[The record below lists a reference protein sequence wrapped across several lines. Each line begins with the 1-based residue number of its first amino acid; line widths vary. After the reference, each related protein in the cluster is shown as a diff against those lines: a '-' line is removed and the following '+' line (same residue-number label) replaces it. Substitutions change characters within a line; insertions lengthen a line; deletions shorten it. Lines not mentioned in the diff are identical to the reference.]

1 MVAMNKKWILLI
13 LFFISIKSFSQ
24 SDELSLYY
32 KKGCNLLFNKNEY
45 DSAIIYFNKTIECLN
60 EEVNGYSQ
68 PSANARSLIAQAYYD
83 KQQYDLAIKY
93 GEEVLSICKIISGE
107 ETTDYATSL
116 HNMLMYHY
124 SAKQYENGISYGEQ
138 ALEITEE
145 LLGKQ
150 NNLCYSILEK
160 LAGCYSG
167 INKYTTAGKYGY
179 DALVIAKNGF
189 GEESSEYAAALNNYA
204 FYIYKQGYY
213 SESIVYYKKCL
224 DIRGKILGKEHKH
237 YKNTINNL
245 RNTCFLLGE
254 NLFDNG
260 KYSDAL
266 YAYSELD
273 DYLTDLD
280 DDDYADIYKKKS
292 MSYWR
297 MGLYDK
303 AIECGMTAVGSIGS
317 NYGTNSI
324 EYAES
329 LIHLIDVFKE
339 ISDYGMAL
347 TLGNEV
353 LEIYEK
359 NNIKNKL
366 IYANMASLY
375 NVIGYIK
382 LSDKMYNKAIAI
394 VKQEDDMR
402 SYSSLMGNMAISLGN
417 RGNYRKA
424 IKYSKKALE
433 YKSKIF
439 NKDHEE
445 YIITLLNHAHLYER
459 IGRNIKACKLY
470 ETYYEIESDKLTQT
484 YPIMPKKIKESYMGM
499 NYNNIIQMLALHPQR
514 AKNRINKVIYNYLL
528 LSKYMLQYS
537 ETTLKKAIYNS
548 NDSINIFTYEF
559 LRTECDDCYNL
570 EKLLLDNMKSEYN
583 FNISDIN
590 KTYIDVN
597 ENMADDDIAIEFIG
611 TGIYDDFKK
620 KIIRGDYFCLLTKK
634 SYKTPVLI
642 RLNKCNIL
650 DSLQKNKH
658 KIYNNGLLYECVWKP
673 IEPYLKEGDN
683 VYFSPDGIL
692 HLLNIEDA
700 VDNNGILF
708 SDKYNVHRITS
719 TANICKANELV
730 EYKNIALFGG
740 LQYKYNTTEKSIPE
754 DIIEYFYQRYGFNY
768 LPSTLNEVNEISHL
782 MSDNDINTYTYT
794 DFDGTEDSFKNLS
807 GKNMSIIHIATHGF
821 FYNINDISD
830 IGFYTNYFENQKD
843 TCDNKPDIL
852 SLFYNNYDSIATH
865 SYSMSRSGLIMSG
878 GENAWIND
886 SGDSFTEDGI
896 LLSSEISALNLT
908 ETDLIVLSACET
920 ALGDVTIDGVLGLQ
934 RAFKN
939 AGVNTIVMSLWK
951 VDDEATSYFMINFY
965 KILLNGASKREAFDT
980 AKRLT
985 RDKYEDP
992 YYWAAFIMLD

>member
-68 PSANARSLIAQAYYD
+68 PSANARSLIAQAYHD

-116 HNMLMYHY
+116 YNMYLYY
-124 SAKQYENGISYGEQ
+124 NSAEQYENAIKYAKQSLNLLLKLKGEQ
-138 ALEITEE
+138 DKLYSNILVRLGLAYFNIKDYVTASEYYCSALITEE
-145 LLGKQ
+145 KLYGK
-150 NNLCYSILEK
+150 NSPEYS
-160 LAGCYSG
+160 
-167 INKYTTAGKYGY
+167 
-179 DALVIAKNGF
+179 LV
-189 GEESSEYAAALNNYA
+189 LNNYA
-204 FYIYKQGYY
+204 HSLYKQGLYK
-213 SESIVYYKKCL
+213 ESILYYKECL
-224 DIRGKILGKEHKH
+224 RIRKNVLGEDHTY
-237 YKNTINNL
+237 YKNTLHNL
-245 RNTCFLLGE
+245 KYPCIRLGDK
-254 NLFDNG
+254 LFDNG

-273 DYLTDLD
+273 DYLTDVE
-280 DDDYADIYKKKS
+280 DDDYAYIYKKKS
-292 MSYWR
+292 MCYWR
-297 MGLYDK
+297 MGSYDK
-303 AIECGMTAVGSIGS
+303 AIECGMRSSVSTSII
-317 NYGTNSI
+317 YGDESI

-329 LIHLIDVFKE
+329 IRHMINVFAEIGNYDV
-339 ISDYGMAL
+339 AL
-347 TLGNEV
+347 ELGNTV
-353 LEIYEK
+353 LCIYEK
-359 NNIKNKL
+359 NDINDKFN
-366 IYANMASLY
+366 IYASMASLY
-375 NVIGYIK
+375 DNIGDYK
-382 LSDKMYNKAIAI
+382 SSVKMYDKAISI
-394 VKQEDDMR
+394 IKQN
-402 SYSSLMGNMAISLGN
+402 GNMMAYSAILNNMSNSFFLQ
-417 RGNYRKA
+417 RKYKNA
-424 IKYSKKALE
+424 IKYGKKALE
-433 YKSKIF
+433 CKAQIMGEK
-439 NKDHEE
+439 HEE
-445 YIITLLNHAHLYER
+445 YIISLLNLAQIYQKA
-459 IGRNIKACKLY
+459 GRHKRAYKLY
-470 ETYYEIESDKLTQT
+470 EYYYNIESDRLKHMYTTMPQKERECYWKMNSKNLKHMLVNSKKKNNDKLN
-484 YPIMPKKIKESYMGM
+484 E
-499 NYNNIIQMLALHPQR
+499 
-514 AKNRINKVIYNYLL
+514 VIYNYLL
-528 LSKYMLQYS
+528 LSKSVLQYS
-537 ETTLKKAIYNS
+537 ETSLKKAIYDS
-548 NDSINIFTYEF
+548 NDSINIVTYEF
-559 LRTECDDCYNL
+559 LRSECDDCYRL
-570 EKLLLDNMKSEYN
+570 EALLLDNMRTEYN
-583 FNISDIN
+583 FTIDNINTTYNDIN
-590 KTYIDVN
+590 VSMSSNDV
-597 ENMADDDIAIEFIG
+597 AIELVG
-611 TGIYDDFKK
+611 GDLYD
-620 KIIRGDYFCLLTKK
+620 GNYYCLLTKK
-634 SYKTPVLI
+634 NYKTPVLI
-642 RLNKCNIL
+642 RLNKCNLL

-658 KIYNNGLLYECVWKP
+658 KIYNNSLLYECVWKP

-700 VDNNGILF
+700 IDNNGMLF

-719 TANICKANELV
+719 TRIICKTNELV

-740 LQYKYNTTEKSIPE
+740 LEYKYDTTSKNISNN
-754 DIIEYFYQRYGFNY
+754 IIEYLHQRYGFNY
-768 LPSTLNEVNEISHL
+768 LPSTLDEVNQISHF
-782 MSDNDINTYTYT
+782 MSNSDINTYTYT

-843 TCDNKPDIL
+843 TCDNKLDIL

-878 GENAWIND
+878 GENAWINGF
-886 SGDSFTEDGI
+886 GDSFTEDGI
-896 LLSSEISALNLT
+896 LLSSEISSLNLT
-908 ETDLIVLSACET
+908 ETDLVVLSACET

-965 KILLNGASKREAFDT
+965 KNLLNGASKREAFDT